1 MAIRKKLDFNVILLK
16 ATELVNTKGLD
27 ELSLS
32 LLAKEL
38 QIRPPSLYN
47 HVNSLAE
54 LKQSLAIFGLK
65 KLYEYMT
72 QAAIG
77 KSGDE
82 AIRLISHAY
91 VQFVRTHPGLYEATT
106 RSPDR
111 EDKELQ
117 HQQQL
122 IVELVVKVLAFYN
135 LQEEMVIHTVRG
147 LRSILHGFTSIE
159 QSGGFGI
166 PLDIDQSLTIL
177 IDTFIKGIH
186 SVANEG

>member
-1 MAIRKKLDFNVILLK
+1 MAVRMKLDFNVILVK
-16 ATELVNTKGLD
+16 ATELIDQKGLD

-47 HVNSLAE
+47 HVSSLAE
-54 LKQSLAIFGLK
+54 LKQSLAISGLR
-65 KLYEYMT
+65 KLYEQMA

-82 AIRLISHAY
+82 AIRLMSLAY
-91 VQFVRTHPGLYEATT
+91 VQFVRTHPGLYQATT
-106 RSPDR
+106 RFPDR

-117 HQQQL
+117 HHQQL
-122 IVELVVKVLAFYN
+122 IVDLITKVLACYH
-135 LQEEMVIHTVRG
+135 LQEEMMIHMVRG

-159 QSGGFGI
+159 QSGGFGM
-166 PLDIDQSLTIL
+166 PLDVDQSLTIL

-186 SVANEG
+186 SVAKDI